1 MIVGPNDTRA
11 AAALALRKR
20 LAATE
25 ATDRGYSAGASRR
38 GCSIPSQEQP
48 GRHGATQSARAHVTP
63 SGRKEG

>member
-38 GCSIPSQEQP
+38 ECSVPSQEQP
-48 GRHGATQSARAHVTP
+48 SQEQPRRHAIGSRSRDSLRP
-63 SGRKEG
+63 

>member
-48 GRHGATQSARAHVTP
+48 GRHAIGSRSRHSLRP
-63 SGRKEG
+63 